1 MHKICIENFGP
12 IDDVVI
18 DLEKKLQ
25 VLIGEQ
31 ATGKSTICKIVY
43 LCCKIKQYLIDFI
56 CKTENALQSK
66 NEDYYQEFTLFI
78 RDKFIELF
86 GTCRHMDF
94 FSIKYWFNEYE
105 IEIKLKAKNNK
116 KNVCVYFD
124 EKLQLF
130 IRDILKNYHSVISER
145 NKELNPFDTKMNSAL
160 FLENLHDDVKRKVE
174 RAFNDYSDALYIPA
188 GRSLLSILSDSLNVL
203 YSSSS
208 SFDLVMKEFVSIIR
222 DMKEKFGRR
231 TDEMLERFQI
241 SNVVTKTEQV
251 KEALLLVKQILK
263 GDYVNDT
270 DGEKIY
276 FDDNHWVKLMF
287 GSSGQQEALWI
298 ALLCF
303 IIILQNKTYFLII
316 EEPEAHLFP
325 SAQFE
330 ISKLISLVSTSTK
343 SNIIVTTHSPYI
355 LSSFNVL
362 LLAGKT
368 KKVTT
373 IRNMFKIPSSSFEAY
388 KLTKDNGRTQLSSI
402 VDKEEGMI
410 SFEYV
415 DKISRRL
422 DGMIDKML
430 SELYDLQ

>member
-1 MHKICIENFGP
+1 MHRILIENFGP
-12 IDDVVI
+12 INNVTI
-18 DLEKKLQ
+18 DLDNRLQ

-31 ATGKSTICKIVY
+31 ATGKSIICKIVY
-43 LCCKIKQYLIDFI
+43 LCCKVKQYLIDFI

-66 NEDYYQEFTLFI
+66 NEDYYQDFTLFI

-94 FSIKYWFNEYE
+94 FIIKYWFNEYE
-105 IEIKLKAKNNK
+105 IEIKLKSKNNK

-124 EKLQLF
+124 DKLQKF
-130 IRDILKNYHSVISER
+130 IRDILHSYHSVISER
-145 NKELNPFDTKMNSAL
+145 NKELNPFETKMNSAL

-174 RAFNDYSDALYIPA
+174 RAFNDYRDALYIPA

-222 DMKEKFGRR
+222 DMKDRFGRR
-231 TDEMLERFQI
+231 TDEMLDRFQA
-241 SNVVTKTEQV
+241 SNVITKTEQV
-251 KEALLLVKQILK
+251 KEALTLVKSILK

-276 FDDNHWVKLMF
+276 FDDNHWVKLMY

-303 IIILQNKTYFLII
+303 IIVLQNKNYFLII

-330 ISKLISLVSTSTK
+330 ISKLITLVSTSTN

-362 LLAGKT
+362 LLAGKI
-368 KKVTT
+368 KKTT
-373 IRNMFKIPSSSFEAY
+373 PVRNMFKISDKSFEAY
-388 KLTKDNGRTQLSSI
+388 KLTKENGRTKLSSI
-402 VDKEEGMI
+402 LDKEEGMI
-410 SFEYV
+410 SFDYI
-415 DKISRRL
+415 DNISKKI
-422 DGMIDKML
+422 DDMIDQL
-430 SELYDLQ
+430 LID